1 MAEGDRDGDRLG
13 QVDGVEL
20 PARHVE
26 VDPDRAVAEVEDPR
40 DLLERPAAGRP
51 LEAFSLARRK
61 RASGA
66 IFRNQHREERVP
78 AALDRAIPQICWA
91 AAREPSLP
99 QRYFGARRRAGAT
112 AVRPMRPR
120 S

>member
-26 VDPDRAVAEVEDPR
+26 VDPDRAVSEVEDPR

-51 LEAFSLARRK
+51 LEAFSLTGRK

-66 IFRNQHREERVP
+66 IFRSQHRQGALGLHERLKPTRMRV
-78 AALDRAIPQICWA
+78 WA
-91 AAREPSLP
+91 GRPLSRFCKSCGGMNFFLP
-99 QRYFGARRRAGAT
+99 R
-112 AVRPMRPR
+112 
-120 S
+120 